1 MMSAGCGGPP
11 GMHTPRLSIV
21 SFCNAGIHD
30 VLPGGADLRA
40 SGIVYP
46 PIERALLPVIG
57 NVAYPKSARGSEM
70 CAVQ

>member
-1 MMSAGCGGPP
+1 M
-11 GMHTPRLSIV
+11 
-21 SFCNAGIHD
+21 
-30 VLPGGADLRA
+30 RA
-40 SGIVYP
+40 FTTSCRVEPTCARGIVYP